1 MEKNNHR
8 GKKKKKRYFMKE
20 RLSKAKWL
28 KTFKMRAGKSYLKIK
43 LWGTVGKNGRLGNK
57 IQNFVHP

>member
-8 GKKKKKRYFMKE
+8 GKKKKKGGYLMKE

-28 KTFKMRAGKSYLKIK
+28 KTFKKDEGWKI
-43 LWGTVGKNGRLGNK
+43 VFKN
-57 IQNFVHP
+57 